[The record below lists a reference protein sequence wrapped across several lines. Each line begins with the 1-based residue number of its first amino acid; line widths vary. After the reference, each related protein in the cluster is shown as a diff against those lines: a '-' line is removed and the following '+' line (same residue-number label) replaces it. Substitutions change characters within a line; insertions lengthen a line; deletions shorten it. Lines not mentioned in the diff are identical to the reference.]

1 MKESPGST
9 HEGQPRRCRLQGRP
23 TCECG
28 RRRVLP
34 GCAAVARRQSA
45 AEGAPGES
53 APGASWPRHVV
64 IVITGVAGGEC
75 TGGYKAP
82 THHRCPCRSRRWRVH
97 RWRHGP
103 GVSSPSSRESP
114 MESAPGSRRPR
125 RYRCQPRGSRRWR
138 MHRGATRARSVIL
151 LLTGV
156 AGDGSGVKGRHRLH
170 MRGNPGIVVAGGES
184 GMKESPGVAHKRQA
198 TRASSS
204 PRPTDASLPMMGPT
218 CRDRRGLRRRGNP
231 GAVVFNASRADGGNR
246 LHLRPCSRSSCRH
259 HRM

>member
-1 MKESPGST
+1 MSVADGECSRVA
-9 HEGQPRRCRLQGRP
+9 QP
-23 TCECG
+23 
-28 RRRVLP
+28 
-34 GCAAVARRQSA
+34 
-45 AEGAPGES
+45 
-53 APGASWPRHVV
+53 WHVV
-64 IVITGVAGGEC
+64 SLPQRVHRGEC
-75 TGGYKAP
+75 TRGCMAPTCCHRHHGSRWWRVHRGYKAP

-184 GMKESPGVAHKRQA
+184 GMKESPGVAHKRQPGRRHLQGRR
-198 TRASSS
+198 TR
-204 PRPTDASLPMMGPT
+204 R
-218 CRDRRGLRRRGNP
+218 CR
-231 GAVVFNASRADGGNR
+231 
-246 LHLRPCSRSSCRH
+246 
-259 HRM
+259 